1 MSMEVK
7 LKPTE
12 SLISLLSIGEV
23 LKLKSIKVGIREEDL
38 DNLKIKLYYDFTDSK
53 SGVTVKE
60 YKLTVLFNM
69 VNNKPNFEF
78 FGLDALTSVMDNPS
92 AFVVPFTRRWDEII
106 YPIKHMA
113 QDSLKGYLKSVEL
126 EKENRKD

>member
-1 MSMEVK
+1 MEVK

-38 DNLKIKLYYDFTDSK
+38 DNLEIKLYYDFTDSK

-60 YKLTVLFNM
+60 YKLTVLFNL

-92 AFVVPFTRRWDEII
+92 AFVVPFTRRWGEII